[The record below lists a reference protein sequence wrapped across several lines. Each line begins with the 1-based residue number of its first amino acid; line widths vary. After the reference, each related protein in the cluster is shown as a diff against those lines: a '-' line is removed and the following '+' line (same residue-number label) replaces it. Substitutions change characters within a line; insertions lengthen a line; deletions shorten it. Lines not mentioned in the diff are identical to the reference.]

1 MTQLLPLTDVSTASP
16 GPPPG
21 LSPATGDAGGA
32 AEPMRRLSVALV
44 NMPWARVDTP
54 SIQCGLLQSVVR
66 RAGHDCAVQYL
77 NLDLAA
83 RLGHRLYDG
92 ISEIGDERLHQL
104 GEWLF
109 SFAAFGVV
117 HDEADYVAE
126 HPEVL
131 SVWAD
136 LRDLSSGD
144 TAADD
149 VATVTRDLVRFRR
162 EVLAGW
168 VDRCARAVD
177 WGAYDVV
184 GFSSTFVQNTA
195 ALALGRRIKERFP
208 GVVLVYGGANFDGE
222 MGAEFARALDWL
234 DVVVTG
240 EGDLSF
246 PALLDDLAAGRH
258 TDIAGVIRRGRD
270 DADVRESRRVQNLDD
285 LPIPDYHDYFTA
297 LAGHGA
303 AAVLGGTRV
312 KLPVEFSRGCWWGQK
327 HHCTFCGLNAS
338 GMAFRPKSGSRAVDE
353 LAALLSEYPA
363 VHVEAVDNIL
373 DMSYLTS
380 MGAELA
386 HRRWDL
392 SMFFEVKANLTREQL
407 AVLRRAGIHRIQPGI
422 ESLSSHVLELMRKG
436 STMLINIRLL
446 KWARYHGIT
455 PQWNVLHGF
464 PGETDED
471 YAEQARLVPLLHH
484 LQPPDGFG
492 PLWLERFSPY
502 YSDRSFPISDI
513 RPRSS
518 YRHIYPAELDH
529 RKIAYFFDYEAAGTA
544 SAEAHRALGAEIGR
558 WKEAWRADRVP
569 SFVYQRLPGR
579 LSLIDRRTAEPRRA
593 VLTGWR
599 ADAYEACGDTARSAR
614 RVHEA
619 VGDEGPGAPSLER
632 VTAFLDQCC
641 RSGVM
646 VTEQG
651 RYLALAL
658 PENPGW

>member
-1 MTQLLPLTDVSTASP
+1 MTQMLPLTDVSS
-16 GPPPG
+16 GPPEV
-21 LSPATGDAGGA
+21 SPAEVGAGDAT
-32 AEPMRRLSVALV
+32 EPARRLSVALV
-44 NMPWARVDTP
+44 NMPWARVDSP

-66 RAGHDCAVQYL
+66 RAGHHCTVHYL

-83 RLGHRLYDG
+83 RLGHALYDG
-92 ISEIGDERLHQL
+92 ISEVGDERLHQL

-117 HDEADYVAE
+117 QDEAEYVAE

-131 SVWAD
+131 SLWTE
-136 LRDLSSGD
+136 LRGLSSP
-144 TAADD
+144 AADATD
-149 VATVTRDLVRFRR
+149 AATVTRDLVRFRR

-168 VDRCARAVD
+168 VDRCADAVD

-184 GFSSTFVQNTA
+184 GFSSTFLQNTA
-195 ALALGRRIKERFP
+195 ALALGRRLKERFP

-222 MGAEFARALDWL
+222 MGAEFARTLDWL

-246 PALLDDLAAGRH
+246 PALLHDLAAGRDS
-258 TDIAGVIRRGRD
+258 DIAGVIRGGRTSGT
-270 DADVRESRRVQNLDD
+270 VRESRRVQNLDD
-285 LPIPDYHDYFTA
+285 LPIPDYHDYFVA
-297 LAGHGA
+297 LAGHDA
-303 AAVLGGTRV
+303 QVVLGGTRV

-353 LAALLSEYPA
+353 LAALLTDYPA

-380 MGAELA
+380 VGAELA
-386 HRRWDL
+386 DRRWDL

-407 AVLRRAGIHRIQPGI
+407 AVMRRAGIHRIQPGI
-422 ESLSSHVLELMRKG
+422 ESLSSHVLQLMRKG
-436 STMLINIRLL
+436 STMLINVRLL

-455 PQWNVLHGF
+455 PQWNVLYGF
-464 PGETDED
+464 PGEADED

-502 YSDRSFPISDI
+502 FSDRTFPITGI

-529 RKIAYFFDYEAAGTA
+529 SKIAYFFDYEVAGTA
-544 SAEAHRALGAEIGR
+544 SDDAHGALGAEIGR
-558 WKEAWRADRVP
+558 WQRAWRADRAP

-579 LSLIDRRTAEPRRA
+579 LSLIDRRAGEPRRA

-619 VGDEGPGAPSLER
+619 IAADRAEAPSLAR